1 MGKRI
6 FKNLMCIYLIFL
18 IFFVVLKFDGS
29 FDELISIHQRIIE
42 NETMGIKNINLVL
55 FRTITPYVSN
65 ITEPYALK
73 NIIGNIIV
81 FIPLG
86 FLTSQL
92 LVERCRKPI
101 IMCVLIIVF
110 IECMQLIFK
119 IGFFDVDDIFLNLEM
134 LCENKI
140 ETSDR
145 SEGAINRNDRIKA
158 MENMVHSLI
167 SDRLLELSKYVLLD
181 PIGKRILIDKSS
193 MQTDGYQVLIN

>member
-1 MGKRI
+1 
-6 FKNLMCIYLIFL
+6 
-18 IFFVVLKFDGS
+18 VLKFDGS

-119 IGFFDVDDIFLNLEM
+119 IGFFDVDDIFLNL
-134 LCENKI
+134 LGCLSGICISLFLNNTDKNKG
-140 ETSDR
+140 E
-145 SEGAINRNDRIKA
+145 
-158 MENMVHSLI
+158 
-167 SDRLLELSKYVLLD
+167 
-181 PIGKRILIDKSS
+181 
-193 MQTDGYQVLIN
+193 

>member
-119 IGFFDVDDIFLNLEM
+119 IGFFDVDDIFLNL
-134 LCENKI
+134 LGCLSGICISLFLDNIHKNKG
-140 ETSDR
+140 E
-145 SEGAINRNDRIKA
+145 
-158 MENMVHSLI
+158 
-167 SDRLLELSKYVLLD
+167 
-181 PIGKRILIDKSS
+181 
-193 MQTDGYQVLIN
+193 

>member
-1 MGKRI
+1 MYI
-6 FKNLMCIYLIFL
+6 FDF
-18 IFFVVLKFDGS
+18 FDFVVLKFDGS

-119 IGFFDVDDIFLNLEM
+119 IGFFDVDDIFLNL
-134 LCENKI
+134 LGCLSGI
-140 ETSDR
+140 C
-145 SEGAINRNDRIKA
+145 I
-158 MENMVHSLI
+158 SLF
-167 SDRLLELSKYVLLD
+167 LD
-181 PIGKRILIDKSS
+181 NIDKNK
-193 MQTDGYQVLIN
+193 GE

>member
-18 IFFVVLKFDGS
+18 ILFVVLKFDGS
-29 FDELISIHQRIIE
+29 FDELTSIHQRIIE

-119 IGFFDVDDIFLNLEM
+119 IGFFDVDDIFLNL
-134 LCENKI
+134 LGCLSGICISLFLNNTDKNKG
-140 ETSDR
+140 E
-145 SEGAINRNDRIKA
+145 
-158 MENMVHSLI
+158 
-167 SDRLLELSKYVLLD
+167 
-181 PIGKRILIDKSS
+181 
-193 MQTDGYQVLIN
+193 

>member
-42 NETMGIKNINLVL
+42 NETMGI
-55 FRTITPYVSN
+55 SN

-119 IGFFDVDDIFLNLEM
+119 IGFFDVDDIFLNL
-134 LCENKI
+134 LGCLSGI
-140 ETSDR
+140 C
-145 SEGAINRNDRIKA
+145 I
-158 MENMVHSLI
+158 SLF
-167 SDRLLELSKYVLLD
+167 LD
-181 PIGKRILIDKSS
+181 NIDKNK
-193 MQTDGYQVLIN
+193 GE

>member
-18 IFFVVLKFDGS
+18 ILFVVLKFDGS